1 MSDEKK
7 MNNEKK
13 AKTRRSLINRAI
25 KRTIQTA
32 QFESLV
38 IEVSIEEEIEWS
50 TLSERQKKIDN
61 WTTLLLQDFKQS
73 ADRIIADLGFTH
85 KKAYFNN
92 PSEETKEK
100 FKAVADAQE
109 RGLDLDTLLDLD
121 DLDTLGA

>member
-7 MNNEKK
+7 SKIRK
-13 AKTRRSLINRAI
+13 SLVSRAI

-32 QFESLV
+32 QYESLV
-38 IEVSIEEEIEWS
+38 IEVGIEEEIEWT

-73 ADRIIADLGFTH
+73 SDRIITDLGFTH

-100 FKAVADAQE
+100 FKSVADAQE
-109 RGLDLDTLLDLD
+109 RGLDLD
-121 DLDTLGA
+121 DLDTLGG

>member
-7 MNNEKK
+7 
-13 AKTRRSLINRAI
+13 AKIRKSLVNRAI

-32 QFESLV
+32 QYESLV
-38 IEVSIEEEIEWS
+38 IEVGIEEEIEWT

-73 ADRIIADLGFTH
+73 SDRIITDLGFTH

-100 FKAVADAQE
+100 FKSIADAQE
-109 RGLDLDTLLDLD
+109 RGLDLD
-121 DLDTLGA
+121 DLDTLGD